1 MKIILSED
9 KFSCLL
15 SEMIVEYNSFDGSH
29 DRNPY
34 EKKINNDTDILE
46 NLLYRDGILMKNI
59 RNGRDYLVYELSSL
73 ANAIG
78 KRYCLCQL
86 LKDGKPY
93 GSVYTKPMHLFK
105 MKNY

>member
-1 MKIILSED
+1 MKIILSENR
-9 KFSCLL
+9 FCRLL
-15 SEMIVEYNSFDGSH
+15 TEMMIEYNSFDGNH

-34 EKKINNDTDILE
+34 EKRIESDMQSLE
-46 NLLYRDGILMKNI
+46 NLIHRDGIVMINI
-59 RNGRDYLVYELSSL
+59 RNGRDYLVYELLSL

>member
-15 SEMIVEYNSFDGSH
+15 SEMMIEYNSFDGNH

-34 EKKINNDTDILE
+34 EKKIENDMESLE
-46 NLLYRDGILMKNI
+46 NLLSRDGIIMVNI
-59 RNGRDYLVYELSSL
+59 RNGRDYLTYELISL
-73 ANAIG
+73 TNAIG
-78 KRYCLCQL
+78 KKYCLCQL

-105 MKNY
+105 LKNY

>member
-1 MKIILSED
+1 
-9 KFSCLL
+9 
-15 SEMIVEYNSFDGSH
+15 MI
-29 DRNPY
+29 
-34 EKKINNDTDILE
+34 
-46 NLLYRDGILMKNI
+46 NI
-59 RNGRDYLVYELSSL
+59 RNGRDYLVYELLSL